1 MKLVPMYS
9 LLMNAQANGYAQG
22 AFNVTCFP
30 QLEAVLQAHENMRS
44 PALVQV
50 GNIAIGYLG
59 GAETK
64 TMNNSTLDEKRKG
77 AENIIKMLDSLKDKY
92 SIPVAINA
100 DHSKDINVI
109 KALIESGFT
118 SVMYDGS
125 HLPFSQNIENTR
137 EVVEFA
143 HKYGVT
149 VEAELG
155 ILSGV
160 EEEAFSKNCTYTNP
174 MDVVEFIKKTE
185 ADCLALSYGTTHG
198 VNKGLDVVLRQEIVT
213 ASRENLL
220 RSGLNV
226 PLVSHGSST
235 VPKYI
240 VEDINGYGGKLS
252 GVGGIPITELKS
264 AIEKGICKINIDTD
278 MRLSITRNIRELLV
292 NADPASDGASFKSIR
307 DYMTE
312 HPSELDFRL
321 YMDVMKKNFLNIDE
335 KQDTEQKL
343 LTEGL
348 SRGVLEIVSQ
358 LLVQFGSVGYSNR
371 LKATSLD
378 EMKDFYS
385 KK

>member
-9 LLMNAQANGYAQG
+9 MLMSAQEKGYAQG

-30 QLEAVLQAHENMRS
+30 QLEAVLQAHEIMRS
-44 PALVQV
+44 PALIQV
-50 GNIAIGYLG
+50 GNIAVGYLG
-59 GAETK
+59 DAKE
-64 TMNNSTLDEKRKG
+64 MNNSTLEEKRKG
-77 AENIIKMLDSLKDKY
+77 AKNIIKMLDSLKDKY

-100 DHSKDINVI
+100 DHSKDFDVI
-109 KALIESGFT
+109 KALIEAGFT

-125 HLPFSQNIENTR
+125 HLPIPENIENTR
-137 EVVEFA
+137 EVVKLA

-155 ILSGV
+155 ILSGK
-160 EEEAFSKNCTYTNP
+160 EEHVFSENSTYTNP
-174 MDVVEFIKKTE
+174 MDVVDFIKKTG

-198 VNKGLDVVLRQEIVT
+198 VKKGIDVVLRQEIVI

-252 GVGGIPITELKS
+252 GVGGIPISELTS

-278 MRLSITRNIRELLV
+278 MRLSITRNIRELLF
-292 NADPASDGASFKSIR
+292 NADQTSDGSTFKAIR
-307 DYMTE
+307 SYMSE
-312 HPSELDFRL
+312 NPSELDFRL
-321 YMDVMKKNFLNIDE
+321 YMDVMKKTLLNINE
-335 KQDTEQKL
+335 KQDAEQKL
-343 LTEGL
+343 LVEAM
-348 SRGVLEIVSQ
+348 SRGVLEMVSQ
-358 LLVQFGSVGYSNR
+358 LLVQFGSIGYSNR
-371 LKATSLD
+371 VKVKSLE
-378 EMKDFYS
+378 EMQDFYN